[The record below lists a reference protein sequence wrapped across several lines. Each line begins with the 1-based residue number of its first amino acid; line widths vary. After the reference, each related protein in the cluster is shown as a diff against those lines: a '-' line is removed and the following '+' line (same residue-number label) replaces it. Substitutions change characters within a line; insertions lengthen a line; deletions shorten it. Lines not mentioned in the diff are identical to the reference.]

1 MQKRYTFAHPIE
13 STVKKI
19 YLFAFSG
26 FALGSLNA
34 RAQSNADVARTDTIK
49 ELTVR
54 GYLSERPMLT
64 TPASVGV
71 ITPSQLQLQ
80 APATLVPA
88 MNTVPGVRM
97 EERSPGSYRLS
108 VRGSL
113 LRSPFGVRDVKIYY
127 DEIPLTDAGGN
138 SYLNALDFNAI
149 QGVEILKGPDGSLF
163 GANSGGVV
171 LLSPVN
177 RNATENFVKAGVN
190 FGSYG
195 LFQQNFSTQQTKGR
209 NQFNLSQAYQNY
221 GGYREHSSM
230 RRFFVQ
236 AADKIGYGRNNSI
249 KILGFYSELGYQTP
263 GGLTA
268 AELAVNPRAARPNA
282 ITQNIRVNSKM
293 LLGGAVNE
301 VHITNNL
308 RNVLSV
314 YGSYVDFSNPFVT
327 NWEQRYEGTYGM
339 RSYFELTGNRKPNFD
354 WKANVGLE
362 WQLTNS
368 DINNYDN
375 NKDVRGNAQALD
387 KVNTDQHFFFA
398 RYEATFFGKLHAEA
412 AASLNFYSYKFKNLF
427 PANQTDYTKRTFDQQ
442 FMPRIALSYSI
453 TNDFVWR
460 ASVSKGYSTPT
471 TAEIRPSDNLVNTAL
486 QPQQGWNYESG
497 FRFRTKD
504 ESLLIDA
511 SIYYYHL
518 NNAIVR
524 LNKPGE
530 TNTFFN
536 AGETKQL
543 GFEAYATWWIIKQKD
558 YDFIRGL
565 QLNLSYTRS
574 RFKFG
579 NYSTNAGN
587 FSDNYLTGVP
597 QHVLVSSAQIKFP
610 AALYLFVQHNRTS
623 YIPLNDANTV
633 FSAPYD
639 LVQARVGWQYKLSQK
654 ARLELFAGA
663 DNILNKAY
671 GLGNDINPAAP
682 NRYFNPSPPRNY
694 YGGMNVIF

>member
-1 MQKRYTFAHPIE
+1 VRKLYIL
-13 STVKKI
+13 I
-19 YLFAFSG
+19 FSG
-26 FALGSLNA
+26 FAVGITSA
-34 RAQSNADVARTDTIK
+34 KAQTNNNIAKTDTIK

-88 MNTVPGVRM
+88 MNTIPGVRM

-138 SYLNALDFNAI
+138 SYLNALDFNAV

-177 RNATENFVKAGVN
+177 RNNTQNFVKAGVN

-209 NQFNLSQAYQNY
+209 NQFNLSQAYQTY
-221 GGYREHSSM
+221 GGYREHSYM
-230 RRFFVQ
+230 QRIFVQ
-236 AADKIGYGRNNSI
+236 ASDKIGYGRNNSL
-249 KILGFYSELGYQTP
+249 KILGFYSDLGYQTP
-263 GGLTA
+263 GGLNA
-268 AELAVNPRAARPNA
+268 AQLAANPRQSRPATPTLPSA
-282 ITQNIRVNSKM
+282 ITQDIKVSSKM

-301 VHITNNL
+301 VHLTENL
-308 RNVLSV
+308 RNVLAV
-314 YGSYVDFSNPFVT
+314 YGSYVNFANPFIT
-327 NWEQRYEGTYGM
+327 NWEQRYEGTFGM
-339 RSYFELTGNRKPNFD
+339 RSYFELKGNTTPNFD
-354 WKANVGLE
+354 WKANLGLE
-362 WQLTNS
+362 WQKTNS

-375 NKDVRGNAQALD
+375 NKAVRGNPQALD

-398 RYEATFFGKLHAEA
+398 RYEASFFGKLHAEA
-412 AASLNFYSYKFKNLF
+412 AASLNFYSYNFKNIF
-427 PANQTDYTKRTFDQQ
+427 PSNQSAFTKRTFDQQ
-442 FMPRIALSYSI
+442 FMPRVALSYSI
-453 TNDFVWR
+453 TNDLVWR

-471 TAEIRPSDNLVNTAL
+471 TAEIRSTDNKINTAL
-486 QPQQGWNYESG
+486 QPQQGWNYETG

-518 NNAIVR
+518 NNAIVLR
-524 LNKPGE
+524 NNPGE
-530 TNTFFN
+530 TATFLN

-543 GFEAYATWWIIKQKD
+543 GIEYYLTWWIIKQRD
-558 YDFIRGL
+558 YKFIRGL
-565 QLNLSYTRS
+565 QFNVSYTYS

-579 NYSTNAGN
+579 NYNTGAANFTGN
-587 FSDNYLTGVP
+587 WLTGVP
-597 QHVLVSSAQIKFP
+597 RHVWVPSAQIKFP
-610 AALYLFVQHNRTS
+610 ASLYAFIQYNRTS

-633 FSAPYD
+633 YSAPYD
-639 LVQARVGWQYKLSQK
+639 LLQARVGKQIKLSGK
-654 ARLELFAGA
+654 ARLEVFAGA

-671 GLGNDINPAAP
+671 GLGNDINPVG
-682 NRYFNPSPPRNY
+682 NRFFNQSPPRNY

>member
-1 MQKRYTFAHPIE
+1 MFSAL
-13 STVKKI
+13 
-19 YLFAFSG
+19 LFTTA
-26 FALGSLNA
+26 ANA
-34 RAQSNADVARTDTIK
+34 QTNADVAKSDTIK

-80 APATLVPA
+80 MPATLVPA
-88 MNTVPGVRM
+88 MNTVPGIRM

-138 SYLNALDFNAI
+138 SYLNALDFTAV
-149 QGVEILKGPDGSLF
+149 QSVEILKGPDGSLF

-177 RNATENFVKAGVN
+177 RNATENFTKVGVN

-209 NQFNLSQAYQNY
+209 NQFNLSQAYQTY
-221 GGYREHSSM
+221 GGYREHSYM
-230 RRFFVQ
+230 QRIFVQ
-236 AADKIGYGRNNSI
+236 ASDKIGYGRNNSL
-249 KILGFYSELGYQTP
+249 KVLGFYSDLGYQTP

-268 AELAVNPRAARPNA
+268 AELAINPRAARPNA
-282 ITQNIRVNSKM
+282 ITQDIRVKTKM

-301 VHITNNL
+301 VYLAPNL
-308 RNVLSV
+308 RNVLAV
-314 YGSYVDFSNPFVT
+314 YGSYVDFANPFVT

-339 RSYFELTGNRKPNFD
+339 RSYFELMGEKKPNFN
-354 WKANVGLE
+354 WKANLGLE
-362 WQLTNS
+362 WQLTKS

-375 NKDVRGNAQALD
+375 NKNVRGNAQSLD
-387 KVNTDQHFFFA
+387 KVNTDQHFFFG
-398 RYEATFFGKLHAEA
+398 RYEATFFGRLHAEA
-412 AASLNFYSYKFKNLF
+412 AASLNFYSYKFRNIF
-427 PANQTDYTKRTFDQQ
+427 PSNQGSFAKQTLDQQ
-442 FMPRIALSYSI
+442 FMPRVALSYNI

-471 TAEIRPSDNLVNTAL
+471 TAEIRPSDNIINTNL
-486 QPQQGWNYESG
+486 QAQQGWNYESG

-504 ESLLIDA
+504 ESFLIDA

-524 LNKPGE
+524 LVKPGAGE
-530 TNTFFN
+530 VSTFSN
-536 AGETKQL
+536 AGDIKQL
-543 GFEAYATWWIIKQKD
+543 GIEAYATWWVIKQND
-558 YDFIRGL
+558 SDFIRGL

-579 NYSTNAGN
+579 NYRANSE
-587 FSDNYLTGVP
+587 NYSNNWLTGVP
-597 QHVLVSSAQIKFP
+597 QHVLVSSAQVKFP
-610 AALYLFVQHNRTS
+610 ASLYLFVQHNRTS

-633 FSAPYD
+633 YSAPYD
-639 LVQARVGWQYKLSQK
+639 LVQARAGWQYKLSTK
-654 ARLELFAGA
+654 ARLEFFAGV
-663 DNILNKAY
+663 DNLLNKAY

-682 NRYFNPSPPRNY
+682 NRYFNQSPPRNY